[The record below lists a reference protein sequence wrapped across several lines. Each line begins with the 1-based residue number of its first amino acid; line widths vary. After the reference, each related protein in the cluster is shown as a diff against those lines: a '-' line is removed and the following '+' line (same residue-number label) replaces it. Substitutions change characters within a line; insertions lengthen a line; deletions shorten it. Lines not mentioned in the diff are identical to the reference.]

1 MARPKTCPVHSGGA
15 WALISEAKQGDKTP
29 KATPDWDTEIEDL
42 YIYISYIYIII

>member
-42 YIYISYIYIII
+42 YIYISYIYIL